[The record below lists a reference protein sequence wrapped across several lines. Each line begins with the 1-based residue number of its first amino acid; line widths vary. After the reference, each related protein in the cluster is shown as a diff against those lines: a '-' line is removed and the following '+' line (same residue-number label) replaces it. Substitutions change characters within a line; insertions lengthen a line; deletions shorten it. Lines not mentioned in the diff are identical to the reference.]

1 MISACWLT
9 LPPTCP
15 GRLASPPHLHI
26 VIIVMIHIIVII
38 IVTIVSI
45 MISLDAIYTGT
56 LKCPAAV
63 LKFKDATCKV
73 TMEANANAKCY
84 AMQIHHPPVHFTR
97 DSGNDSA
104 QQLLGLVPGRCSCR
118 ACSEYVTIREVLHNC
133 HSDSDS
139 AL

>member
-1 MISACWLT
+1 
-9 LPPTCP
+9 
-15 GRLASPPHLHI
+15 
-26 VIIVMIHIIVII
+26 MIHIIVII

-63 LKFKDATCKV
+63 LKFQEATCKV
-73 TMEANANAKCY
+73 TMEADANAKCY

-104 QQLLGLVPGRCSCR
+104 QQLLGL
-118 ACSEYVTIREVLHNC
+118 A
-133 HSDSDS
+133 
-139 AL
+139 